1 MSKRTGILGYNY
13 NNERYSI
20 LNAMDLLEDSGL
32 HCGEV
37 LEVFIDDKWIAD
49 RIEIGKGEW
58 YLIYSKLHGEQ
69 LEGLRIRF

>member
-20 LNAMDLLEDSGL
+20 LNAMDLWEDSGL

-37 LEVFIDDKWIAD
+37 LEVFIDGKWIAD